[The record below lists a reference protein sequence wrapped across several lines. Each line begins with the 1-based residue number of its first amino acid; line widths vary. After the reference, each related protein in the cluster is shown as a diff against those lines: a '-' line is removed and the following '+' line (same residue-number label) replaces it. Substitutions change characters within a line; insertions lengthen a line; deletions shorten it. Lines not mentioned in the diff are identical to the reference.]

1 MATLIFWLSL
11 TCIVYVYLGYPLLLV
26 VWRTLKPWPVQ
37 KRPQEPFV
45 SLVIAMHNESGN
57 VHAKMQNS
65 LALDYPPEKLQI
77 IVSLDAPT
85 DGTDAL
91 VRGYQSARVLVTDS
105 SVRRGKAAALNSAL
119 SIATGEIVVFADA
132 RQRFELNAIRELVAN
147 FSDSSVGAVSGELLL
162 LDAAAK
168 EATNTVGIY
177 WQYEKLIRSMESD
190 IHSVPGASGSIYAIR
205 RSLFEPLPSGTV
217 LDDVVIPMRIAL
229 FGMRAIFDRK
239 AKAYDRISQTP
250 ELEYEKKSRTLMGNY
265 ELFAELPQLLVPW
278 KNPIFV
284 QTISHKAGRLV
295 VPYCLAAL
303 LVSNIFLLH
312 GFYGI
317 FFGCQSAWYLLAC
330 VGWLFSGSRRKVPAS
345 TSAPRARSEISN
357 EQSTR

>member
-11 TCIVYVYLGYPLLLV
+11 TCILYVYLGYPLLLM
-26 VWRTLKPWPVQ
+26 VWRKLKPWPVQ
-37 KRPQEPFV
+37 KRTQEPFV

-91 VRGYQSARVLVTDS
+91 VREYQSARVAVTES
-105 SVRRGKAAALNSAL
+105 STRRGKAGALNNAL

-147 FSDSSVGAVSGELLL
+147 FADSSVGAVSGELIL
-162 LDAAAK
+162 LDAAGN

-177 WQYEKLIRSMESD
+177 WRYEKAIRSMESD
-190 IHSVPGASGSIYAIR
+190 IHSVPGASGAIYAIR
-205 RSLFEPLPSGTV
+205 RNLFKPLPSGTV
-217 LDDVVIPMRIAL
+217 LDDVVIPMRIAFL
-229 FGMRAIFDRK
+229 GMRAIFDRE

-250 ELEYEKKSRTLMGNY
+250 ELEYEKKCRTLMGNY

-284 QTISHKAGRLV
+284 QTISHKAGRLA

-303 LVSNIFLLH
+303 LVSNAFLLH
-312 GFYGI
+312 GFYAL
-317 FFGCQSAWYLLAC
+317 FFGCQSAWYVLAF
-330 VGWLFSGSRRKVPAS
+330 VGWLLSIRHRKVPVS
-345 TSAPRARSEISN
+345 TTATRARSEITN
-357 EQSTR
+357 E